1 MEIFPALFFQIL
13 LLYLLS
19 GFCSAA
25 DTLSSSMTI
34 SYGETLISSG
44 QSFELGFFS
53 PGNSSKWYKG
63 IWYKEFPEIVVWVAN
78 RDHPLRNSS
87 GVLTI
92 GPDGDLV
99 LLNAMAGVVWSSN
112 SSRTEPGSAAQLLES
127 GNLVLKRK
135 DDTTES
141 YIWQS
146 FDFPSDTLLPGM
158 KIGWNLSTGVN
169 RYLTSWKDEN
179 DPSPGD
185 ITYRIDNPGMPQ
197 FVLRRGSEKIY
208 RSGPWNGIRFSGIGL
223 PLKTI
228 FKYNHVFNNESLY
241 YMNEASDNSIITRL
255 TVNQSGL
262 LQRFVLNK
270 GDFSWTTMYSSQ
282 YDQCEEYGVCGAN
295 GICKI
300 SKRPICECLD
310 GFVPKSRREWDV
322 HHWSNGCVRRI
333 PLDCHQGEQFLKVA
347 RVKLPDLLEIYLN
360 KSMSVH
366 ECQPACFKN
375 CYCIAYAYSDIRG
388 NGSGCLMWFG
398 NLIDIREFSQ
408 ENSQQDIY
416 VRMPASE
423 IYHKKKTRHKLIF
436 VVSSLLFG
444 ILFFGFLIWCLIQR
458 RKRKRGSET
467 NDKDIE
473 LPRFDLITITNATNN
488 FSSTNMIGEGG
499 FGIVYKGTLST
510 GQEVAV
516 KRLSKNSG
524 QGLQEFKNEVILIAK
539 LQHRNLVRL
548 LGCCLEGDER
558 MLIYEYMPN
567 KSLDYFIFD
576 DDRKTLLT
584 WQKRFKIAMGISRGL
599 LYLHQDSR
607 LRIIHRDLKT
617 SNILLD
623 SDLNPKISDFGIA
636 RSFGGDQTEIKTK
649 RVIGTYGYM
658 SPEYAVD
665 GKYSVKSDVFSF
677 GVLLLEIV
685 SGRKNRTFHHPDHHH
700 NLLGHAWLLFKEGRA
715 LELVDDIS
723 EPSFVESEVLRCIH
737 VGLLCVQKLPQ
748 DRPTMAL
755 VVVMLSKDGE
765 ALPKPKEPGFFVETS
780 CTETD
785 TSTSEERRITQ
796 NVVTIT
802 VLEAR

>member
-1 MEIFPALFFQIL
+1 MKILPSLFLHIVFLSL
-13 LLYLLS
+13 LLE
-19 GFCSAA
+19 FCSALDILTSNA
-25 DTLSSSMTI
+25 TIINGKTLV
-34 SYGETLISSG
+34 SSG

-53 PGNSSKWYKG
+53 PSNSSKWYIG
-63 IWYKEFPEIVVWVAN
+63 IWYTKYPEIVVWVAN
-78 RDHPLRNSS
+78 RENPLGNSS

-99 LLNAMAGVVWSSN
+99 LLNATTGVVWSSN

-135 DDTTES
+135 EDNTES

-146 FDFPSDTLLPGM
+146 FDFPSDTLLLGM
-158 KIGWNLSTGVN
+158 KMGWNLSTGVN
-169 RYLTSWKDEN
+169 RYLTSWKDDN

-197 FVLRRGSEKIY
+197 FVLRRGSEKIF
-208 RSGPWNGIRFSGIGL
+208 RTGPWNGIRFSGTGVPSNI
-223 PLKTI
+223 I
-228 FKYNHVFNNESLY
+228 FKAIFVYNNEDLY
-241 YMNEASDNSIITRL
+241 YMNEASDNSIISRL

-270 GDFSWTTMYSSQ
+270 GDSSWSTMYSTRN
-282 YDQCEEYGVCGAN
+282 DPCDEYGVCGAN

-300 SKRPICECLD
+300 SSRPICECLY
-310 GFVPKSRREWDV
+310 GFVPKSKREWDV
-322 HHWSNGCVRRI
+322 LRWSTGCVRRI
-333 PLDCHQGEQFLKVA
+333 PLNCQQGEGFVKL
-347 RVKLPDLLEIYLN
+347 RSVKLPDLLHFTLN
-360 KSMSVH
+360 KSMSLK
-366 ECQPACFKN
+366 ECEAECLKN
-375 CYCIAYAYSDIRG
+375 CNCIAYANSDNREG
-388 NGSGCLMWFG
+388 GSGCFMWFG
-398 NLIDIREFSQ
+398 DLIDIREFS
-408 ENSQQDIY
+408 EDNEQDIY
-416 VRMPASE
+416 IRMPASE
-423 IYHKKKTRHKLIF
+423 LNHNKKTRVVLIF
-436 VVSSLLFG
+436 VISSLSG
-444 ILFFGFLIWCLIQR
+444 ILILGFLIWYIIR
-458 RKRKRGSET
+458 RSKKKRASANNGE
-467 NDKDIE
+467 DIE
-473 LPRFDLITITNATNN
+473 LPMFDLTTITTATKN
-488 FSSTNMIGEGG
+488 FSLTNMIGEGG

-548 LGCCLEGDER
+548 LGCCHEGDER

-576 DDRKTLLT
+576 QDRKALLT

-685 SGRKNRTFHHPDHHH
+685 SGRKNRTFHHSDHHH

-723 EPSFVESEVLRCIH
+723 ELSFVESEVLRCIH

-765 ALPKPKEPGFFVETS
+765 ALPKPKEPGFFVERS
-780 CTETD
+780 CTETE

-796 NVVTIT
+796 NEVTIT

>member
-34 SYGETLISSG
+34 SYGKTLVSSG

-53 PGNSSKWYKG
+53 PGNSSKWYIG

-78 RDHPLRNSS
+78 RENPLGNSS

-92 GPDGDLV
+92 GPNGDLV
-99 LLNAMAGVVWSSN
+99 LLNATTRVVWSSN
-112 SSRTEPGSAAQLLES
+112 SSRIGPGSAAQLLES

-135 DDTTES
+135 DDNTGS

-158 KIGWNLSTGVN
+158 KMGWNSSTGVN
-169 RYLTSWKDEN
+169 RYLTSWKDDN

-185 ITYRIDNPGMPQ
+185 ITCRIDYHGMPQ
-197 FVLRRGSEKIY
+197 FVLLNGSEKIF
-208 RSGPWNGIRFSGIGL
+208 RSGPWNGIRFIGTEV
-223 PLKTI
+223 PSNTI
-228 FKYNHVFNNESLY
+228 FKVIVDYNNEDLY
-241 YMNEASDNSIITRL
+241 YMTEASDNSIITRL

-262 LQRFVLNK
+262 LQRFILFK

-282 YDQCEEYGVCGAN
+282 YDQCEEYGICGAN

-300 SKRPICECLD
+300 NKRPICECLY
-310 GFVPKSRREWDV
+310 GFVPKSQREWDV
-322 HHWSNGCVRRI
+322 HDWSNGCVRSI
-333 PLDCHQGEQFLKVA
+333 SLDCQQGERFFKVKS
-347 RVKLPDLLEIYLN
+347 VKLPDLLQFSLN
-360 KSMSVH
+360 KNMSVN
-366 ECQPACFKN
+366 ECQSECFKN
-375 CYCIAYAYSDIRG
+375 CYCMACAYSHIRG
-388 NGSGCLMWFG
+388 NGSGCFMWFG
-398 NLIDIREFSQ
+398 NLIDIREFS
-408 ENSQQDIY
+408 EANSQQDIY

-423 IYHKKKTRHKLIF
+423 LYHKKKTRHKLIF

-444 ILFFGFLIWCLIQR
+444 ILFLGFLIWCLIQR
-458 RKRKRGSET
+458 RKKKRGSET

-499 FGIVYKGTLST
+499 FGIVYKGTLLT

-576 DDRKTLLT
+576 QNRKALLT
-584 WQKRFKIAMGISRGL
+584 WKKRFEIIMGISRGL
-599 LYLHQDSR
+599 LYLHRDSR

-623 SDLNPKISDFGIA
+623 SDLNAKISDFGLA
-636 RSFGGDQTEIKTK
+636 RSFGGDQTEITTK
-649 RVIGTYGYM
+649 RVVGTHGYM
-658 SPEYAVD
+658 SPEYVVD
-665 GKYSVKSDVFSF
+665 GQFSVKSDVFSF

-685 SGRKNRTFHHPDHHH
+685 SSRKNRRFHHPEHDH

-715 LELVDDIS
+715 WEIVNDIS
-723 EPSFVESEVLRCIH
+723 ELSPIESQVLTCLI
-737 VGLLCVQKLPQ
+737 
-748 DRPTMAL
+748 
-755 VVVMLSKDGE
+755 
-765 ALPKPKEPGFFVETS
+765 
-780 CTETD
+780 
-785 TSTSEERRITQ
+785 
-796 NVVTIT
+796 
-802 VLEAR
+802 